1 MKVIGLAAC
10 GGALL
15 AVASPAAA
23 QLTVEGNGARADH
36 RWGGELGIGY
46 GIGAA
51 GFKLT
56 PLVGGFVYANSSD
69 RFVRDDTSGDTR
81 CRDRDTGRSADDSRC
96 DGTAVKAYGKLEAT
110 YSLPLVATFGAGVRV
125 SAADSAAY
133 GTLAFAL
140 APAVKVKANAGKGYY
155 ALGLRV
161 GL

>member
-1 MKVIGLAAC
+1 MKMIGLAAC
-10 GGALL
+10 GAALL
-15 AVASPAAA
+15 LVASPAAA

-36 RWGGELGIGY
+36 RWGGELGVGY

-56 PLVGGFVYANSSD
+56 PLVGAFVHAGDDD
-69 RFVRDDTSGDTR
+69 RFVRDDNNGDSR
-81 CRDRDTGRSADDSRC
+81 CRDRDTGRDVADSRC
-96 DGTAVKAYGKLEAT
+96 NGTAVKAYGKLEAT

-125 SAADSAAY
+125 SAADAAAY

-140 APAVKVKANAGKGYY
+140 APAIKVKANAGKGYF